1 MIHLLLKNKQMKAKI
16 AILVISLGIFLLNA
30 FISLKEKDITAVEI
44 ESLGNGIALYHN
56 ISTDNTERFAIL
68 IPPLSGALTLFAIL
82 PDQSSAQLMT
92 SGDYSDLISYMYALS
107 IPMTLGESLVAPE
120 IDLKLAMRW
129 KNIVCMLLIFV
140 VLCLKGEYILTS
152 LLIVFFTI
160 FENFVTSTSQVLCA
174 LFVICSAQLMSSLL
188 SSRFLWKFILLGVLC
203 SLTIA
208 SFGINGL
215 ILHGIGIASP
225 IMTYDLQHKSLNRG
239 FKKNWVIGFLLYFL
253 VALFTAWIT
262 YGMYLEKFRTVA
274 GMFGYKSSIELRII
288 PFYDSIKQTVFE
300 LIFKDKFNEYCIKYN
315 LITLWSSLI
324 VFLPILIYKFKSLK
338 WQTIFPIS
346 LLIIAIFFNNN
357 DHQKVRLF
365 LETVSIIFPAAVV
378 FAVAES
384 RATKNA

>member
-1 MIHLLLKNKQMKAKI
+1 MMHLLLKNKQMKAKV

-30 FISLKEKDITAVEI
+30 FISLNEKDITAVEI

-56 ISTDNTERFAIL
+56 IKTGNENRFAIL
-68 IPPLSGALTLFAIL
+68 IPPLPGALTLFAIL
-82 PDQSSAQLMT
+82 PDQSIAQLIP

-107 IPMTLGESLVAPE
+107 IPMTLGGSFVAPE
-120 IDLKLAMRW
+120 MDLKLAMRW
-129 KNIVCMLLIFV
+129 KNIVCLICIFMI
-140 VLCLKGEYILTS
+140 LFLKGEYTLTF
-152 LLIVFFTI
+152 LLIIFFTI
-160 FENFVTSTSQVLCA
+160 FADFVTSTSQALCA

-203 SLTIA
+203 GLTIA
-208 SFGINGL
+208 SFGSNGL

-225 IMTYDLQHKSLNRG
+225 IITYDLQHKSLNRG

-253 VALFTAWIT
+253 VALFTTWIT
-262 YGMYLEKFRTVA
+262 YGMYLEKFRAVA
-274 GMFGYKSSIELRII
+274 GMFGYNSSIELRIF
-288 PFYDSIKQTVFE
+288 PFYDSIKQSVFE
-300 LIFKDKFNEYCIKYN
+300 LIFQDKSNEYCITYN
-315 LITLWSSLI
+315 FITLFISLI
-324 VFLPILIYKFKSLK
+324 VFLPILIYKFKSVK

-346 LLIIAIFFNNN
+346 LLIIAIFFNNK